1 MTDPIWP
8 EFELFLD
15 FMPVLVTSKFD
26 EVPIKNEQASLETLF
41 SHINIYFP
49 RAPNSVGS
57 KVGKNPGFIS
67 IAQPSGF
74 YWENPGFTRV
84 ILGFTGFTG

>member
-1 MTDPIWP
+1 MTGCGI
-8 EFELFLD
+8 
-15 FMPVLVTSKFD
+15 MS
-26 EVPIKNEQASLETLF
+26 
-41 SHINIYFP
+41 
-49 RAPNSVGS
+49 SVWD
-57 KVGKNPGFIS
+57 KVGKKPGFMS